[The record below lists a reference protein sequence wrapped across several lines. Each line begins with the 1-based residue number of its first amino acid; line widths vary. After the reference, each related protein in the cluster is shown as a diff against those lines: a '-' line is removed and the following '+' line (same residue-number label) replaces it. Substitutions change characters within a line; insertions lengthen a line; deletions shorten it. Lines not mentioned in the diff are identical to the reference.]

1 MGTTGVTAI
10 VTADWHLDAVTAGA
24 ERYDEILTA
33 AHAIVDRAIHLADT
47 RDVVFIFAG
56 DLCDPDPP
64 RCWRAAAAAVE
75 IAMRLESYNIP
86 SVWITGNHDVLEDGH
101 GSHTLMPLKALQRY
115 DGFRTIVVDEPKTV
129 EVTCGVHPIQVMC
142 FPYVA
147 RSLSYDPA
155 ALLRGITPRIPRHLI
170 VSHLMLEG
178 IGPGSE
184 VKDFARGRDVFLP
197 VDDLRKKFG
206 DIPIVNGHYHT
217 GQLYRGIHIPG
228 SIARLTFG
236 EATNSPRFLE
246 IDL

>member
-64 RCWRAAAAAVE
+64 RCWRAASAAVE

-115 DGFRTIVVDEPKTV
+115 DGFRSVVVDVPAIQG
-129 EVTCGVHPIQVMC
+129 VTCGARGIRLLC
-142 FPYVA
+142 FPYCA
-147 RSLSYDPA
+147 RSLSYDPRD
-155 ALLRGITPRIPRHLI
+155 LLRDPNVPTPHLI

-197 VDDLRKKFG
+197 VDDLRTKFG
-206 DIPIVNGHYHT
+206 DVPIVNGHYHT